1 MDLATTIGEGSK
13 IGEIDFK
20 TVTPEQRSQIL
31 GVAGENFTK
40 QLKAYVSTL
49 DKSSKEFKQICTL
62 TAATGGT
69 AASCIQ
75 RIDEAPL

>member
-1 MDLATTIGEGSK
+1 MEKRFDFPGIWIYNIIMLKIKDREVGEGSK

-20 TVTPEQRSQIL
+20 TVNPEQRSQIL

-49 DKSSKEFKQICTL
+49 DKSSKSLNKFVH
-62 TAATGGT
+62 
-69 AASCIQ
+69 
-75 RIDEAPL
+75 